1 MNSSFIQDTLPL
13 SSPDTGLYQ
22 FFNNSQN
29 SQENKNMS
37 LPSLKLNGKYS
48 INNLSL
54 SSIKGSE
61 SQPVSKYGNSLSF
74 SQSQQKDINNSW
86 PINANNR
93 PVKSFKDIDL
103 IKNRVLN
110 SSVISSDKVIADSV
124 MQSIKEITSGLF
136 DTIKTLS
143 SEIVSLKSKIEIT
156 QETTNAKLSEI
167 INDNRF
173 KDDQIKQLNSQISSM
188 QLKVNQLIN
197 SSTKVENNLDELVFK
212 QSQTNCN
219 KNSNSLTSPAVLVE
233 QTIGGILTQLNQ
245 SQAELD
251 SKLSAKMSQ
260 KFDDLKTFIIHKK
273 TTNGCSHDSNF
284 NTYKSICRKYKRIR
298 IKNKKKVSIARISK
312 KKSSDTSCSL
322 KLAQTFNLL
331 NLSGDLRW
339 KRVKDPVPFDY
350 EGSSHSGTPGSQHFS
365 VFDLSS
371 Y

>member
-1 MNSSFIQDTLPL
+1 LVL
-13 SSPDTGLYQ
+13 LGLYQ

-124 MQSIKEITSGLF
+124 MQSIKFLNFNYYSFLWFYNLSFLFLNIWKQKREITSGLF

-143 SEIVSLKSKIEIT
+143 SEV
-156 QETTNAKLSEI
+156 KLAP
-167 INDNRF
+167 
-173 KDDQIKQLNSQISSM
+173 LNYWY
-188 QLKVNQLIN
+188 KY
-197 SSTKVENNLDELVFK
+197 
-212 QSQTNCN
+212 QS
-219 KNSNSLTSPAVLVE
+219 
-233 QTIGGILTQLNQ
+233 
-245 SQAELD
+245 
-251 SKLSAKMSQ
+251 
-260 KFDDLKTFIIHKK
+260 
-273 TTNGCSHDSNF
+273 SNF
-284 NTYKSICRKYKRIR
+284 WMIHFVDCELK
-298 IKNKKKVSIARISK
+298 IKNW
-312 KKSSDTSCSL
+312 DH
-322 KLAQTFNLL
+322 
-331 NLSGDLRW
+331 SGDN
-339 KRVKDPVPFDY
+339 KCK
-350 EGSSHSGTPGSQHFS
+350 T
-365 VFDLSS
+365 
-371 Y
+371 